1 MISAKIIADSVC
13 NSIDGKRITSFIL
26 EYPRFIH
33 AELMTH
39 RMFSRN
45 AASSRAIPINKFI
58 EDVLSNP
65 ALPIHWGAKQ
75 KGMQADSEVDES
87 TKIKAMQIWHEAKE
101 DAIKHA
107 KKLDELGIHKQVAN
121 RIMEPF
127 FHITTLVTA
136 TEFKNFF
143 KLRAHKAAQ
152 PEIRELA
159 YKMLEL
165 YNTNVPQEKS
175 FGQWHIPFGDQY
187 LTDLTIRQKLKI
199 ATARSARVSYK
210 NFEGEINLEK
220 DYQLH
225 DLLLS
230 EGHFSPFEHAAI
242 CEVGVHDNFD
252 CWKSYRNIVKQNWD
266 DEKWKK
272 INESV

>member
-13 NSIDGKRITSFIL
+13 KSIEGKRITTYIL

-75 KGMQADSEVDES
+75 KGMQADNEVDEE
-87 TKIKAMQIWHEAKE
+87 TKIKAIQIWHEAKE

-107 KKLDELGIHKQVAN
+107 KKLDELGLHKQVAN
-121 RIMEPF
+121 RVMEPF

-136 TEFKNFF
+136 TEFTNFF

-165 YNTNVPQEKS
+165 YKTNVPKQKS
-175 FGQWHIPFGDQY
+175 FGEWHIPFGDQY
-187 LTDLTIRQKLKI
+187 LTGLSIQQKLKI
-199 ATARSARVSYK
+199 ATARAARVSYK
-210 NFEGEINLEK
+210 NFDGDINFEK

-225 DLLLS
+225 DILLS
-230 EGHFSPFEHAAI
+230 EGHFSPFEHSAV
-242 CEVGVHDNFD
+242 CESGVYDNFD
-252 CWKSYRNIVKQNWD
+252 CWKSYRYITKQNWSNEIW
-266 DEKWKK
+266 EKIK
-272 INESV
+272 E

>member
-1 MISAKIIADSVC
+1 MITARIIADSCCSAVE
-13 NSIDGKRITSFIL
+13 GKRITSFIL
-26 EYPRFIH
+26 EYPRWIH
-33 AELMTH
+33 AELLTH

-45 AASSRAIPINKFI
+45 AASSRAIPVSKFI
-58 EDVLSNP
+58 EDVLTQP
-65 ALPIHWGAKQ
+65 AMPVHWGANQ
-75 KGMQADSEVDES
+75 KGMQADNEVDGD
-87 TKIKAMQIWHEAKE
+87 TKTKAMLIWHSAK
-101 DAIKHA
+101 DAA
-107 KKLDELGIHKQVAN
+107 VGYASQLNELGIHKQIVN
-121 RIMEPF
+121 RLMEPF

-165 YNTNVPQEKS
+165 YENNIPQKKD
-175 FGQWHIPFGDQY
+175 FGDWHIPFGDQY
-187 LTDLTIRQKLKI
+187 LTGLSIGQQLKV

-225 DLLLS
+225 NTLLA
-230 EGHFSPFEHAAI
+230 EGHFSPFEHSAI

-252 CWKSYRNIVKQNWD
+252 CWKSYRNII
-266 DEKWKK
+266 KK
-272 INESV
+272 ELKDNVWNNDIESV